1 MIEDGRKGYE
11 FNNRNVKDSRAFKIV
26 EHQGKRAALFKLTL
40 DMKGAEG
47 DWFRNNKP
55 GNAQRFEFG
64 ETKENAQKFNQE
76 IWTRMS
82 IFIPKGKT
90 LTFGEISSNTKY
102 KIDHRF
108 KAFQKIKKFL

>member
-1 MIEDGRKGYE
+1 
-11 FNNRNVKDSRAFKIV
+11 
-26 EHQGKRAALFKLTL
+26 
-40 DMKGAEG
+40 MKGAEG

-76 IWTRMS
+76 IWTRIS
-82 IFIPKGKT
+82 IFIPKGKK
-90 LTFGEISSNTKY
+90 LTFAEMEPQKKY

-108 KAFQKIKKFL
+108 NAYKKIKKFF